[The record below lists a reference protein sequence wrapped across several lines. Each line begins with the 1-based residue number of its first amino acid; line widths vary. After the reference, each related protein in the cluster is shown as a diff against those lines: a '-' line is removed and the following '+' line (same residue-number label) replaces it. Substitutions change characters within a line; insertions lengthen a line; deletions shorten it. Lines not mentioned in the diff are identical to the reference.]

1 MQLVYKG
8 SNAAINFNVNGV
20 DIRLQPGK
28 SVDIT
33 DKQVTALKARA
44 YVQALV
50 EKGLLVFADVQDAPA
65 EPEQQ
70 PESEP
75 ELEDE
80 PDLESMNKD
89 DLLELAE
96 QRGVDASSRDTK
108 AIIIEKLN
116 A

>member
-50 EKGLLVFADVQDAPA
+50 EKGLLVFTDVQ
-65 EPEQQ
+65 EQVYCIYQ
-70 PESEP
+70 TYE
-75 ELEDE
+75 
-80 PDLESMNKD
+80 
-89 DLLELAE
+89 DLLNSVTI
-96 QRGVDASSRDTK
+96 RGLSIEE
-108 AIIIEKLN
+108 IIDKHLYEDLTIF
-116 A
+116 